1 VADNGRGELLNA
13 IGGPRLHRKTAAAM
27 RAKATSIAVPMTLV
41 QVRRDSIVLDRRHPI
56 ACRSSRC
63 WGRLQQ
69 KESWHNLTSPGK
81 AMPVVA
87 PFGESF
93 GVPRIAWEPL
103 VGLTVF
109 MGLFLIFRR

>member
-1 VADNGRGELLNA
+1 MLSRLTWTKV
-13 IGGPRLHRKTAAAM
+13 IGTAM
-27 RAKATSIAVPMTLV
+27 LV
-41 QVRRDSIVLDRRHPI
+41 
-56 ACRSSRC
+56 
-63 WGRLQQ
+63 
-69 KESWHNLTSPGK
+69 

-109 MGLFLIFRR
+109 MGLFLLFRR